1 MESATFRKWLLE
13 QGCRIDG
20 DEHPRGHEGHVMVT
34 VHREA
39 RKTRVPLG
47 GARQS
52 LDQRVVRQVCEDLG
66 LDPLQLPGPLSR
78 V

>member
-13 QGCRIDG
+13 QGCRIDS
-20 DEHPRGHEGHVMVT
+20 DEHPRGHEGHVVVT
-34 VHREA
+34 VHRQA
-39 RKTRVPLG
+39 RKTRIALG

-52 LDQRVVRQVCEDLG
+52 LDQRVVRQACEDLG
-66 LDPLQLPGPLSR
+66 VDPLQLPGPMRR